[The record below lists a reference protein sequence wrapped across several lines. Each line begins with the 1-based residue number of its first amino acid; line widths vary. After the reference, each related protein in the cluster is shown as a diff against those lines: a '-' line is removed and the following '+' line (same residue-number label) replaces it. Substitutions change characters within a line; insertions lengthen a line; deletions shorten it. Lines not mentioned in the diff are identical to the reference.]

1 MSAPVQISYEECKS
15 ALDKVGVPA
24 AAALAQ
30 YMKLLLEWNEKI
42 NVTGA
47 KNPEELALKHIA
59 DVWAAL
65 NVLGRPTHRVVDVG
79 SGGGIP
85 GLILAIMS
93 PGTEVVVV
101 ERRQKKALVM
111 TEIVKELKLDNRV
124 EVIAKSFEEVK
135 GLHKESEF
143 WFRGFLPGPKFAV
156 YLSEFF
162 PRAELGQ
169 IVLMKGPAWPQEK
182 LEIMTA
188 VKVKQAWKER
198 FAGAAEL
205 SYSLPQGAGER
216 LLVLV

>member
-1 MSAPVQISYEECKS
+1 MSAPKQIDLEECKE
-15 ALDKVGVPA
+15 ALNKVGVPA
-24 AAALAQ
+24 AAALAS

-47 KNPEELALKHIA
+47 RNPEELALKHIA
-59 DVWAAL
+59 DVWGAL
-65 NVLGRPTHRVVDVG
+65 NVLGRPTSRVVDVG

-85 GLILAIMS
+85 GIIIAIIS
-93 PGTEVVVV
+93 PLTEVVMV
-101 ERRQKKALVM
+101 ERRQKKAHVIS
-111 TEIVKELKLDNRV
+111 EIVKELKLTDRV
-124 EVIAKSFEEVK
+124 RVVPKSFEEVK
-135 GLHKESEF
+135 GLHKDSEY

-162 PRAELGQ
+162 PHADIGQ

-182 LEIMTA
+182 LDIMETP
-188 VKVKQAWKER
+188 KVKAAWKER

-205 SYSLPQGAGER
+205 TYSLPHEAGER